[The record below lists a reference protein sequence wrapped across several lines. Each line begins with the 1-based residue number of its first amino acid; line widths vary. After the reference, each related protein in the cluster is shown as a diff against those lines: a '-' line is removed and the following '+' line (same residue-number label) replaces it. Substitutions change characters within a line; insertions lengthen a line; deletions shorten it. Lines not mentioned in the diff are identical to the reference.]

1 MKAGLREKW
10 SLRRDRK
17 GAAALEFALI
27 ALPFILVI
35 LVTIQMGLFYMTQS
49 AIDSGVN
56 TEAAQLQ
63 SMFNQQNPTVPTD
76 PAAVKANIVSA
87 AGSMI
92 FQGSTT
98 FEIQQLAN
106 YTSQN
111 MPIVDGTMNFTS
123 PDTTYAILVLRAQS
137 SVVIFA
143 PGFTSSVVE
152 ASAIVRRHGY

>member
-1 MKAGLREKW
+1 MKAGLIGKP
-10 SLRRDRK
+10 SLRRETR
-17 GAAALEFALI
+17 GAAALEFALV

-35 LVTIQMGLFYMTQS
+35 MVTIQMGLFYMTQS
-49 AIDSGVN
+49 AIDLGVN

-63 SMFNQQNPTVPTD
+63 NMFNQPNPTVPTD
-76 PAAVKANIVSA
+76 ASAVKTNIVTA
-87 AGSMI
+87 AGSLI
-92 FQGSTT
+92 FQNITT

-106 YTSQN
+106 YTSQS

-143 PGFTSSVVE
+143 PGFTNSVVE